1 MPTDDF
7 SAKNQGAVC
16 PLAAAR
22 LTPEDIFE
30 QMKAG
35 QGVRV

>member
-1 MPTDDF
+1 MPFDDF

-22 LTPEDIFE
+22 LTPEGICE

-35 QGVRV
+35 QELRA